1 MPLTG
6 LDGQTCRDTKYPEP
20 MRFLISLAAVALLA
34 ACSADEQRGGER
46 EVAVVAEPVRLL
58 ADVDVVEAVGTA
70 RAVRSAQIF
79 PEVSGRV
86 SAVRFSPGA
95 FVRQGAVL
103 VELDARAE
111 RLALKLAEVRVA
123 EARQLLARYRRIED
137 TGALSDSQIEAGET
151 ALAAA
156 QIERDQAS
164 LALSERTIRAPFSGH
179 VSFSE
184 IDPGDRVT
192 PTTLIAQIDQ
202 RARLFIDFNAPEA
215 VFRRLRPGQ
224 SVEVVPF
231 ADPDRTIPTTI
242 EAVDS
247 NIELEQRSYRARAMI
262 DNSADRFRP
271 GMSFAVRFADSG
283 QLRPAVPEAA
293 VMWTGD
299 GSSVF
304 AVREGKA
311 VRVPITIAARR
322 DGLALLEA
330 DIAKGTS
337 IIVEGVQKLREG
349 QAVTLVSPPVRD
361 AVNVEVSPS

>member
-1 MPLTG
+1 
-6 LDGQTCRDTKYPEP
+6 
-20 MRFLISLAAVALLA
+20 MRHFIPVAALALLA
-34 ACSADEQRGGER
+34 ACSADKQPRADR
-46 EVAVVAEPVRLL
+46 DIAVVAEPVRLL
-58 ADVDVVEAVGTA
+58 ADEQVVEAVGTA
-70 RAVRSAQIF
+70 RAARSAEIF

-86 SAVRFSPGA
+86 AAVRFSPGA
-95 FVRQGAVL
+95 FVRAGAVL

-123 EARQLLARYRRIED
+123 EAEQLLARYRRIED

-156 QIERDQAS
+156 RIERDQAA
-164 LALSERTIRAPFSGH
+164 LALAERTIRAPFAGH

-184 IDPGDRVT
+184 LDPGDRVT
-192 PTTLIAQIDQ
+192 PTTRVAQIDQ
-202 RARLFIDFNAPEA
+202 RARLYIDFNAPEA

-224 SVEVVPF
+224 SVTVVPF
-231 ADPDRTIPTTI
+231 ADPDREIATSI

-247 NIELEQRSYRARAMI
+247 TIEQEQRSYRARAVI
-262 DNSADRFRP
+262 DNRADRYRP
-271 GMSFAVRFADSG
+271 GMSFGVRFADRG

-299 GSSVF
+299 GASVF
-304 AVREGKA
+304 AVRQGKA
-311 VRVPITIAARR
+311 VRVPVTIAARR

-330 DIAKGTS
+330 DLAKGAR

-349 QAVTLVSPPVRD
+349 QAVTLVD
-361 AVNVEVSPS
+361 APARPAAKVEVKGARP